1 MLDRMDPRSTAV
13 RSSDR
18 PESRP
23 ARSRRHSVPFAFAWP
38 SIVLVLVF
46 YFTPIIVGFVMAF
59 TNWSS
64 YSDRWRVIGFAN
76 FVSLWREGTL
86 SSTLSVTLRFAAFFT
101 IVSNAIALMLALL
114 LERTNR
120 LNSFFR
126 TVLFIPVL
134 ISPLAAGYLFRG
146 IFALDGP
153 LNEVLSAVSF
163 SEVRVEWLGSTTW
176 TIFLVSVVQVW
187 KSFGIYML
195 VYIAALSTVPE
206 ELIAAAKVDGAS
218 WWQLITHVKLPLI
231 GQGFTFNVALALIG
245 ALQTFELVVAMTLG
259 GPGTS
264 TSVLNLLVWRTYG
277 TGTFGYASAISMVLF
292 VVVALLAL
300 PLIKFLRGREVD
312 Q

>member
-1 MLDRMDPRSTAV
+1 M
-13 RSSDR
+13 
-18 PESRP
+18 
-23 ARSRRHSVPFAFAWP
+23 
-38 SIVLVLVF
+38 
-46 YFTPIIVGFVMAF
+46 
-59 TNWSS
+59 
-64 YSDRWRVIGFAN
+64 
-76 FVSLWREGTL
+76 
-86 SSTLSVTLRFAAFFT
+86 
-101 IVSNAIALMLALL
+101 
-114 LERTNR
+114 
-120 LNSFFR
+120 
-126 TVLFIPVL
+126 
-134 ISPLAAGYLFRG
+134 
-146 IFALDGP
+146 
-153 LNEVLSAVSF
+153 
-163 SEVRVEWLGSTTW
+163 EWLGSTTW